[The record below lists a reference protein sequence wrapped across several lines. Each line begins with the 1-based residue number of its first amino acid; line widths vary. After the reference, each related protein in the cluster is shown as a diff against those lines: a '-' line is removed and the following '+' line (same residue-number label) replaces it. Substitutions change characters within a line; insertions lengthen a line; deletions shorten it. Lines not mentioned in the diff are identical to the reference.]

1 MIVPGRYN
9 GPEESGNGGYTCG
22 LVAGLLGGVAE
33 VTLRLPPPLDRE
45 LEVVRDDGRLEI
57 RDGEALVAEAEPV
70 ELALEVPA
78 PVSVEEAAD
87 ASRRY
92 AGFVHHA
99 YNTCFVCGPQRE
111 DGLQV
116 YAGPVAGRSGI
127 VASPWTPAEDVRPE
141 LVWAAL
147 DCPSGWAVDDFQ
159 REGVLL
165 GRMAAEI
172 ERLPARGEPH
182 VVVGWRIGE
191 DGRKRYAG
199 SALLTAEGEALAR
212 ARSTWLVPSAPSG
225 APSRAPAPQSRV
237 ARAHPRPHQGF

>member
-9 GPEESGNGGYTCG
+9 GPPDSANGGYACG
-22 LVAGLLGGVAE
+22 LVAGVLGGVAE

-45 LEVVRDDGRLEI
+45 LDVHRADGRIEI
-57 RDGEALVAEAEPV
+57 RDGETLVAEAGPV
-70 ELALEVPA
+70 ELDLDVPE
-78 PVSVEEAAD
+78 PVSVEAAAEA
-87 ASRRY
+87 STHY
-92 AGFVHHA
+92 EGFVHHA
-99 YNTCFVCGPQRE
+99 YNTCYVCGPKRD
-111 DGLQV
+111 DGLRV
-116 YAGPVAGRSGI
+116 YAGAVQGRPGLL
-127 VASPWTPAEDVRPE
+127 AAPWTPPADVTPE

-172 ERLPARGEPH
+172 DRLPTPGEPH

-199 SALLTAEGEALAR
+199 SALLTADGDVLAR
-212 ARSTWLVPSAPSG
+212 ARSTWIVPA
-225 APSRAPAPQSRV
+225 
-237 ARAHPRPHQGF
+237 